1 MQKRR
6 FLNTLIVAFGLAL
19 IAFACKDDEDGPGT
33 GFKESSSSVAENAG
47 TILIP
52 IRNRTVSMDDIELEG
67 TAEEGTDYEIL
78 SVTEEGIEIAI
89 LQDLLYEPK
98 ETISLEIPGS
108 GNDTHV
114 VVILC
119 DAGDTGDWDM
129 NNFSGIWR
137 AVEDYGTSEFGPY
150 SVTIVQDEA
159 DENKFYMTNF
169 YGSGAAY
176 EAYMV
181 FDFEA
186 GTVSFPDQSAGEP
199 GAITN
204 STGTFSLCDETITL
218 NLTYDG
224 GPWTYR
230 ISRN

>member
-1 MQKRR
+1 MQKNR
-6 FLNTLIVAFGLAL
+6 FLTKLIVTLGLTVA
-19 IAFACKDDEDGPGT
+19 AFACKEDEDGPGT
-33 GFKESSSSVAENAG
+33 GFEESTSSVAENAG
-47 TILIP
+47 TIIVP
-52 IRNRTVSMDDIELEG
+52 IRNRTVSIDEIELDG
-67 TAEEGTDYEIL
+67 TAEEGSDYEIL

-98 ETISLEIPGS
+98 ETIRLEIPGS

-114 VVILC
+114 LTILC

-129 NNFSGIWR
+129 NDFTGIWQ
-137 AVEDYGTSEFGPY
+137 ATEDYGTSEFGPY
-150 SVTIVQDEA
+150 TVTVVQDETEE
-159 DENKFYMTNF
+159 DKFYITNF

-176 EAYMV
+176 EAYIV

-186 GTVSFPDQSAGEP
+186 GTVSFPDQTAGEP

-204 STGTFSLCDETITL
+204 STGTFSLCDQTITI

-230 ISRN
+230 ISR